1 MAGLQDITALAAY
14 GGQYERNIIGSVYDK
29 ITLAED
35 AYVYNNLT
43 APAKLWRYDAADGM
57 RPVDTSVE
65 DTKRTQGAFAEQTI
79 DPRVWMKILKIIP
92 EELRKTFLSEQLQ
105 ANAKEYPGGFQQYF
119 WDEQAKRAAREI
131 NQNSYFGVDPE
142 SVAAWASGSTY
153 AVGDKVKF
161 DMGAGEGMEYWQC
174 VTITSTT
181 QSPLTHPAKW
191 LNINNRCLAKGWG
204 TWIAEGIVAS
214 TITPITLGSLTSS
227 NAFDKIDT
235 EFYQA
240 IPEEVRDNVDKIE
253 ILCSG
258 ATFEKRRQHILT
270 KFPNSPE
277 IMVKEGNVS
286 GKIWGTDGRDEVKK
300 VSWMRNSNRL
310 IANITVDGKKNL
322 VMGVDR
328 LPDPGAI
335 GEMVKFL
342 HGYKTVMKGIL
353 AYQIADR
360 SKLYVSEAA

>member
-1 MAGLQDITALAAY
+1 MALNDISAINNY
-14 GGQYERNIIGSVYDK
+14 GGMYFRNIMGSVYDG
-29 ITLAED
+29 ITLAEN

-43 APAKLWRYDAADGM
+43 APQKLWRYDATDGM
-57 RPVDTSVE
+57 RPLDTNVE
-65 DTKRTQGAFAEQTI
+65 DTGRSQGAFSVQSIE
-79 DPRVWMKILKIIP
+79 PRPFMKILKIIP

-105 ANAKEYPGGFQQYF
+105 VNAREYPGGFAEYF
-119 WDEQAKRAAREI
+119 WSEQAKRAAREI
-131 NQNSYFGVDPE
+131 NQNSYFGIDPE
-142 SVAAWASGSTY
+142 TVAAYNSGTAY
-153 AVGDKVKF
+153 AVGDKMKF
-161 DMGAGEGMEYWQC
+161 DKGAGEGIEYWQC
-174 VTITSTT
+174 VTITSAGQT
-181 QSPLTHPAKW
+181 PVTHASKW

-204 TWIAEGIVAS
+204 TWIAEGIVDTS
-214 TITPITLGSLTSS
+214 IVPITLGSLTIS

-240 IPEEVRDNVDKIE
+240 IPEEIRDNVDKIE

-258 ATFEKRRQHILT
+258 ATFEKRRQHLLT

-277 IMVKEGNVS
+277 IMVKEGNTS
-286 GKIWGTDGRDEVKK
+286 GKIWGSDGRDEVKK

-328 LPDPGAI
+328 LPDMTAI
-335 GEMVKFL
+335 GKTIDTL

-360 SKLYVSEAA
+360 SKLFVSEAV